1 MRSILDY
8 IKVFKNIETYKKP
21 RSTALGPRNMD
32 ENIQLAATGIPS
44 SDQAEFSKAWKEYN
58 KSYRFSG
65 PKGIKHRLSPSQF
78 FQIWT
83 RENIADGGRAGY
95 NDGQLVTPNVD
106 GSRPGYGENRKYKK
120 IDTGYW
126 SDVKGAPQKYDR
138 KKIFKDINLE
148 KYTKY
153 IEDEF
158 KSGDMSKTKVYK
170 TWLNDKYGM
179 KKGNYIYSETYK
191 EFGDNFVR
199 GTVNLYRNKKNELL
213 RNLVDKANLSEK
225 WGVEKQDIMKRIFP
239 GGRFRSSELDPWLDK
254 KYLDTLHG
262 KQDKVKM
269 VFNDIIEKDEILG
282 PSKKYKRIG
291 QKGNIISDMVMER
304 TGLTDIKTVRAG
316 ISETNWYKQNEDL
329 YRYMTHRGGR
339 GEIKGLSFSEAIK
352 FADEKRGSLEIKN
365 LMGKAVKYQT
375 PENHIIQFS
384 ARHVQRHFRD
394 GTWDDSQI
402 KFYKNGKP
410 MTEADWAKLP
420 TTDRGNKILDWNKV
434 SFKYGNKVFHKGN
447 LRTEGPK
454 SGLFD
459 EVYKLNK
466 YFRKSVTNPKNV
478 KGEKIPLKKLLNIM
492 GDKLVLGHDDA
503 KGGVKAKPFSNL
515 KIQSQSVNDSLF
527 KAYNHIKNKDLRKQ
541 VVKEIWGDL
550 SGKHGQTY
558 TDLFVEGAE
567 KEAKNFLKNINKVEL
582 SPYRQAAKNI
592 IEAPKGD
599 WMKWSS
605 RKQAELFK
613 VAGVSSKD
621 FNALNNA
628 KPNEKISMLK
638 KMGFKCRLVGGAGES
653 VDCYMKDVGETNKLA
668 KQGNKQAIK
677 KLGNAFDIGKE
688 LPKVGKLFRQGLQIG
703 LAGPAKLLQWSGLGT
718 WGGLLLEGA
727 VEGGI
732 YKYYKDYKGL
742 THEQSLAETFTPG
755 LMAGRPEGVPWYGGS
770 EALQEKELYEVKD
783 EAGNVVGTKQ
793 NVKDFIDTQRNMD
806 QIGIEYDKLEIQK
819 NLADEELGWRSQYED
834 TDYAHPRLDPKVGI
848 ENKQKALEN
857 EYLKLEQL
865 NKPDALTGNYNAWLA
880 AKEKQDTEQGLRVA
894 EKRKKTL
901 GAVDIPWDILNPN
914 EMQRDY
920 KLKKYEDA
928 KNRWLKEQDIKRN
941 RQMREKFPGY
951 SDKQIDEILAYYETS
966 QPEVGMSYGELEK
979 MFDIGDKQ
987 AYFADNFRTE
997 KAGGGMVGI
1006 RKPHAIPPERQGLR
1020 SIMINVNDD

>member
-1 MRSILDY
+1 MNLKQL
-8 IKVFKNIETYKKP
+8 IKFGLENSSDPVIKNPVLRAALEKP
-21 RSTALGPRNMD
+21 RSM
-32 ENIQLAATGIPS
+32 
-44 SDQAEFSKAWKEYN
+44 DQAALVDELEPGSLKDEMLGKFNPDQETYEEYLQRIN
-58 KSYRFSG
+58 LERPFNMAEG
-65 PKGIKHRLSPSQF
+65 
-78 FQIWT
+78 
-83 RENIADGGRAGY
+83 
-95 NDGQLVTPNVD
+95 GQLVTPSVD
-106 GSRPGYGENRKYKK
+106 GLRPGY
-120 IDTGYW
+120 
-126 SDVKGAPQKYDR
+126 SGAPQKYNR
-138 KKIFKDINLE
+138 EKIFKDINLE

-153 IEDEF
+153 INDQF

-170 TWLNDKYGM
+170 TWLNNKYGM
-179 KKGNYIYSETYK
+179 KKGNYLYSETYK
-191 EFGDNFVR
+191 EFGDDFVR
-199 GTVNLYRNKKNELL
+199 KTVNLYRNKKNELL
-213 RNLVDKANLSEK
+213 RSLVDKANLSEK
-225 WGVEKQDIMKRIFP
+225 FGVEKKDIMKKILP
-239 GGRFRSSELDPWLDK
+239 DGRVRSETIDPWLDK

-262 KQDKVKM
+262 KQDKAKM

-282 PSKKYKRIG
+282 PSKKYKRVG
-291 QKGNIISDMVMER
+291 LKGNLISDMIMER
-304 TGLTDIKTVRAG
+304 TGLTDIKVVRKG
-316 ISETNWYKQNEDL
+316 IYETDWYKQNEDL
-329 YRYMTHRGGR
+329 YKYMTHRGGR
-339 GEIKGLSFSEAIK
+339 GEIKGLSFTEAVK
-352 FADEKRGSLEIKN
+352 FSDEKRGSLEIKN
-365 LMGKAVKYQT
+365 LMGERIKYQT
-375 PENHIIQFS
+375 PENHIVQFS

-402 KFYKNGKP
+402 KFYKNGKL

-459 EVYKLNK
+459 EVYELNK

-478 KGEKIPLKKLLNIM
+478 KGEKIPLKNLLNIT
-492 GDKLVLGHDDA
+492 GDKLVLGHNDA
-503 KGGVKAKPFSNL
+503 AGGVKAKPFSSL

-527 KAYNHIKNKDLRKQ
+527 KAYNHIKDKDLRKQ
-541 VVKEIWGDL
+541 IVKEIWGDL
-550 SGKHGQTY
+550 SGKHGENY
-558 TDLFVEGAE
+558 TKLFIEGAE
-567 KEAKNFLKNINKVEL
+567 KEAKNYLKNIGKDKL

-638 KMGFKCRLVGGAGES
+638 KMGFKCRMARGAGES

-677 KLGNAFDIGKE
+677 KLGKAFDIGKE

-703 LAGPAKLLQWSGLGT
+703 LAGPAKLLEFSGLGT

-732 YKYYKDYKGL
+732 YKYYTDYKGL
-742 THEQSLAETFTPG
+742 THEQALAETFTPG

-783 EAGNVVGTKQ
+783 AEGNLRIKQ

-806 QIGIEYDKLEIQK
+806 QIGTEYDKLESQK
-819 NLADEELGWRSQYED
+819 REIDEMQGWRSQYED
-834 TDYAHPRLDPKVGI
+834 TSYAHPYLDPKVGI

-880 AKEKQDTEQGLRVA
+880 AKEKQDTAQGLRA
-894 EKRKKTL
+894 AKATKKRL
-901 GAVDIPWDILNPN
+901 GVVDIPWDDLSKP
-914 EMQRDY
+914 DY
-920 KLKKYEDA
+920 VLKGYERA
-928 KNRWLKEQDIKRN
+928 QERWEKEQAEKRY

-951 SDKQIDEILAYYETS
+951 SDKQIDDILAYYETS

-979 MFDIGDKQ
+979 MFNIGDKQ
-987 AYFADNFRTE
+987 AYFADNFRME
-997 KAGGGMVGI
+997 KAGGGIASI
-1006 RKPHAIPPERQGLR
+1006 RRPNAIPPKSGPTPQGLPSLYNR
-1020 SIMINVNDD
+1020 VRRI

>member
-1 MRSILDY
+1 MKNITDY
-8 IKVFKNIETYKKP
+8 LKVFKNIETYKDPEP
-21 RSTALGPRNMD
+21 RIM
-32 ENIQLAATGIPS
+32 
-44 SDQAEFSKAWKEYN
+44 DQAALVDELEPGSLKDELLNDFD
-58 KSYRFSG
+58 
-65 PKGIKHRLSPSQF
+65 PSQETYEEYLQRKRLGERPF
-78 FQIWT
+78 NMAQ
-83 RENIADGGRAGY
+83 GGSA
-95 NDGQLVTPNVD
+95 GQLVTPSVD
-106 GSRPGYGENRKYKK
+106 GSRSGYAKNRKYKK
-120 IDTGYW
+120 IDTDYW

-225 WGVEKQDIMKRIFP
+225 WGVEKQDIMKKILP
-239 GGRFRSSELDPWLDK
+239 GGRVRGDLIDPWLDK
-254 KYLDTLHG
+254 KYLDTLHR
-262 KQDKVKM
+262 KKDKVKM
-269 VFNDIIEKDEILG
+269 VFNSIIENDETLG
-282 PSKKYKRIG
+282 PSKKYKRFG
-291 QKGNIISDMVMER
+291 PRGNIISDMIMER
-304 TGLTDIKTVRAG
+304 TGLTEIKIVRKG
-316 ISETNWYKQNEDL
+316 IYETDWYRQNDEL
-329 YRYMTHRGGR
+329 YKYMTHRGGR

-365 LMGKAVKYQT
+365 LMGHKVKYQT
-375 PENHIIQFS
+375 PENHIVQFS

-466 YFRKSVTNPKNV
+466 LFSKSVTNPKNV

-703 LAGPAKLLQWSGLGT
+703 LAGPAKLLQWSGLGS

-732 YKYYKDYKGL
+732 YKYYTDYKGL
-742 THEQSLAETFTPG
+742 THEQALAETFTPG
-755 LMAGRPEGVPWYGGS
+755 LLAGRPEGVPWYGGS

-783 EAGNVVGTKQ
+783 AEGNIRIKQ

-806 QIGIEYDKLEIQK
+806 QIGTEYDKLESQK
-819 NLADEELGWRSQYED
+819 REIDEMQGWRSQYED
-834 TDYAHPRLDPKVGI
+834 TSYAHPRLDPKVGI

-865 NKPDALTGNYNAWLA
+865 NKPDALSGNYNAWLA

-894 EKRKKTL
+894 EAKKKRL
-901 GAVDIPWDILNPN
+901 GVVDIPWDVLNPN

-928 KNRWLKEQDIKRN
+928 KNRWEKEQSEKRY
-941 RQMREKFPGY
+941 REMKEKFPGY

-966 QPEVGMSYGELEK
+966 QPEVGMSYGELK
-979 MFDIGDKQ
+979 KRFNIGDKQ

-997 KAGGGMVGI
+997 KAEGG
-1006 RKPHAIPPERQGLR
+1006 
-1020 SIMINVNDD
+1020 IMNLKKKW